1 MINLFFGYLLVLLN
15 VTVSIKGFSFDILPD
30 FIGFIII
37 AKAAASLAKDSEQF
51 KKTVLPSWIMVG
63 LTAFAWVAFGIS
75 ALGEIKIFGTIR
87 SVMLLVIQLAIV
99 AILYFQIKGLS
110 EIETQTGYYMKTFK
124 LHSDWMILAVASIL
138 TCISIYGIIMT
149 IANYAKLIFSVLFLL
164 DLNTAIK
171 AYTAKTERPA
181 DAPIPGVKPNRNA
194 KSAAQSASAEEPEI
208 SFCAAD
214 SESEE
219 DA

>member
-1 MINLFFGYLLVLLN
+1 MVNLFFGYLFVLMN
-15 VTVSIKGFSFDILPD
+15 ITVSIKGFSFDVLPD

-37 AKAAASLAKDSEQF
+37 ARAAASLAMDSEHF
-51 KKTVLPSWIMVG
+51 KKTVLPSRIMVG
-63 LTAFAWVAFGIS
+63 LTAFAWVTFGIS
-75 ALGEIKIFGTIR
+75 ALGEIKFLGTVR
-87 SVMLLVIQLAIV
+87 SVMLLVIQLAV
-99 AILYFQIKGLS
+99 VGILYYQIKGLS
-110 EIETQTGYYMKTFK
+110 EIETNTGYYMKTFK
-124 LHSDWMILAVASIL
+124 LHNDWMILAVACVL

-171 AYTAKTERPA
+171 AYTSKTERPA
-181 DAPIPGVKPNRNA
+181 DAPIPGVKPKRGA
-194 KSAAQSASAEEPEI
+194 KTAVQADSVEEPEI
-208 SFCAAD
+208 SFSAEE